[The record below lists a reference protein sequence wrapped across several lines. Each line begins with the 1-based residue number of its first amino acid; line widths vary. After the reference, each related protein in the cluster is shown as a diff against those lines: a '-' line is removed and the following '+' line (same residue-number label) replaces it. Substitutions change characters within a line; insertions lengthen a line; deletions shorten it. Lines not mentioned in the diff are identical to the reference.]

1 MRYTVHEKLQNFMAP
16 EDRTTWG
23 EKQVREL
30 FAGLLGGRE
39 TRLVVDEEH
48 DEDEEEDDEG
58 GGHGGDG
65 EGENKKE
72 QEARR
77 REEEEE
83 ALMLFHR

>member
-39 TRLVVDEEH
+39 TRLVVDEDH
-48 DEDEEEDDEG
+48 DEDEEDDEG
-58 GGHGGDG
+58 GGDGIDG